1 MRRRLLIIYKDPEF
15 DERDEV
21 ILGQCEPFTSGWK
34 LVLIPPEGERE
45 VLLTGTYTDLRKIQ
59 ETCSALGEAEA
70 VRRRVQEMRALLS
83 VSVTETV
90 AVEFSEVKSHDST
103 KLLEAVRVPPEAAG
117 DGQEGTPAEARAEA
131 PAEDQPAAE
140 AASEVPPAATEGPFT
155 VPAQLGEG
163 LLELKQESGAIV
175 VLLADPER
183 ASDAALMH
191 PQLRRLLEFKP
202 RAIVLDLGRVQHLA
216 SRMANELILFRDE
229 CEEQHVG
236 FGLCNLR
243 KSVLRLFDNIE
254 HKKPPAVYPSPEAA
268 LAEMTPHSPAEA

>member
-1 MRRRLLIIYKDPEF
+1 MRRRLLVIYKDPEF

-34 LVLIPPEGERE
+34 LVLIPPAGERE
-45 VLLTGTYTDLRKIQ
+45 VLQTGTYTDLRKIQ
-59 ETCSALGEAEA
+59 ESCASLGEAEA
-70 VRRRVQEMRALLS
+70 VRRRVQEMRALLTS
-83 VSVTETV
+83 SVTETV
-90 AVEFSEVKSHDST
+90 AVEFSEEKAHDST
-103 KLLEAVRVPPEAAG
+103 KLLEAVKVPPSAAG
-117 DGQEGTPAEARAEA
+117 NGQDGEQAQAEA
-131 PAEDQPAAE
+131 PAEAQAAAE
-140 AASEVPPAATEGPFT
+140 TASGNPPASSEGPFT

-175 VLLADPER
+175 ALLADPER
-183 ASDAALMH
+183 ASDAALLN

-229 CEEQHVG
+229 CQEQRVG

-243 KSVLRLFDNIE
+243 KSVLRLFENLE
-254 HKKPPAVYPSPEAA
+254 HKKPPAMYPSPEAA
-268 LAEMTPHSPAEA
+268 VAEMTSRTSAEAS